1 MKREF
6 ESFDGKGKFQSARES
21 VKKKMGDFG
30 DKAKRSNSW
39 DNFQKPP
46 KFDWNKMN
54 ENMKGFDTG
63 KFKKYGEEYTQKA
76 KKFMDKQQ

>member
-1 MKREF
+1 MDEF
-6 ESFDGKGKFQSARES
+6 GE
-21 VKKKMGDFG
+21 
-30 DKAKRSNSW
+30 KAKRSNSW

-54 ENMKGFDTG
+54 ENTE

-76 KKFMDKQQ
+76 KKFMNDQQQKMNQN